1 LETPIF
7 KSKDSSFEKPN
18 KMSMQISVEK
28 LFFQVCCVYEK
39 LGLLDLIFMQVG
51 FHELYPF
58 VQRGKSVFL
67 FFHLANKNST
77 DSPCSNKAVK
87 K

>member
-39 LGLLDLIFMQVG
+39 LGLDLIFMQVG
-51 FHELYPF
+51 IHELYPL
-58 VQRGKSVFL
+58 VQRGDIRIAK
-67 FFHLANKNST
+67 
-77 DSPCSNKAVK
+77 
-87 K
+87 